1 MIHEKIPFY
10 VHKKK
15 LYLKRI
21 RPRASRLTKSQ
32 FYDFCDL
39 IDDAYSP
46 VSRQVKIESL
56 MFTLTGILCFLGWG
70 ACAFLYLW
78 DGVDVPI
85 LFVVIPVSIVLCILL
100 VIVVF
105 TFTRKVKKEVR
116 LWPERIKQICF
127 ETSTWIPGTAIR
139 FRYCINKYYKSY
151 IEFIMD
157 EEEYSDHDDDDDSE
171 NDNVDDYSGSTN
183 SGCFRK
189 LVCWRSNNDYDS
201 DDEDSD
207 DDEMHFEDDAEHSYD
222 QSNRK
227 KGFFSFLR
235 K

>member
-1 MIHEKIPFY
+1 
-10 VHKKK
+10 
-15 LYLKRI
+15 
-21 RPRASRLTKSQ
+21 
-32 FYDFCDL
+32 
-39 IDDAYSP
+39 
-46 VSRQVKIESL
+46 
-56 MFTLTGILCFLGWG
+56 
-70 ACAFLYLW
+70 
-78 DGVDVPI
+78 
-85 LFVVIPVSIVLCILL
+85 
-100 VIVVF
+100 
-105 TFTRKVKKEVR
+105 
-116 LWPERIKQICF
+116 
-127 ETSTWIPGTAIR
+127 
-139 FRYCINKYYKSY
+139 
-151 IEFIMD
+151 MD